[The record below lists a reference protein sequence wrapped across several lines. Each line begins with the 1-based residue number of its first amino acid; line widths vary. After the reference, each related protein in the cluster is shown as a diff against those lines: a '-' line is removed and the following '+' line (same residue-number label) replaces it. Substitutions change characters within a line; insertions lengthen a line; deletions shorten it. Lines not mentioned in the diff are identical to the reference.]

1 MVMVETGQP
10 PVPLVLER
18 GYRNPT
24 RPGLGLELLP
34 FADLRRRLPGDEYR
48 RVHRPDFHHLTLVR
62 GGHGTAMV
70 DFVDRPCRPGTLLHI
85 RPGQVQR
92 LPTAADGTPAS
103 LDATLVLFTPDFPPR
118 LPATARVTDDP
129 FGPAAWQLG
138 AADHDRLGRAFAE
151 LAEEY
156 GAYTADGEDSE
167 ISRELLRQLLA
178 GVLLRMARLPGGPHG
193 NDGANESDR
202 SDRPDWSDDGSS
214 QASAAAQE
222 PYRLFQHELER
233 SFTTLRQAHDYAA
246 RLGYSLKTLNRAC
259 RRATGHTAKQLVDA
273 RVTLEAKRLLAH
285 TDLPVAAISHR
296 LGFTEPTNF
305 SKFFTRE
312 AGGTPGAFRAD
323 QR

>member
-1 MVMVETGQP
+1 MAMVETGQP
-10 PVPLVLER
+10 SVPLVLER

-24 RPGLGLELLP
+24 RPGLGLELLS

-48 RVHRPDFHHLTLVR
+48 RVHRPDFHHLTLVHR
-62 GGHGTAMV
+62 GHGTAMV

-92 LPTAADGTPAS
+92 LPTAADGTPAG

-138 AADHDRLGRAFAE
+138 PADHDRFRHAFAE
-151 LAEEY
+151 LADEY
-156 GAYTADGEDSE
+156 GAYTTRDEDSE
-167 ISRELLRQLLA
+167 ITRELLRQLLA
-178 GVLLRMARLPGGPHG
+178 GVLLRTARLPGPGGP
-193 NDGANESDR
+193 ALV
-202 SDRPDWSDDGSS
+202 P
-214 QASAAAQE
+214 AAQE

-259 RRATGHTAKQLVDA
+259 RRATGHTARQLIDA

-285 TDLPVAAISHR
+285 TDLPVAAVSHR

-312 AGGTPGAFRAD
+312 TGRTPGTFRAD

>member
-10 PVPLVLER
+10 SAPLVLER

-62 GGHGTAMV
+62 RGHGTAMV

-92 LPTAADGTPAS
+92 LPTAADGTPAG

-138 AADHDRLGRAFAE
+138 PADHDRLGRAFAE
-151 LAEEY
+151 LAAEY
-156 GAYTADGEDSE
+156 GAYTADDEDSE
-167 ISRELLRQLLA
+167 ITRELLRQLLA
-178 GVLLRMARLPGGPHG
+178 GVLLRMARLPGGPYG
-193 NDGANESDR
+193 TGSSDGGSGDGSDG
-202 SDRPDWSDDGSS
+202 SDGSS
-214 QASAAAQE
+214 QTPAAAQE
-222 PYRLFQHELER
+222 TYRLFQHELER

-259 RRATGHTAKQLVDA
+259 RRATGHTAKQLIDA

-285 TDLPVAAISHR
+285 TDLPVAAVSHR
-296 LGFTEPTNF
+296 LGFSEPTNF
-305 SKFFTRE
+305 GKFFTRE
-312 AGGTPGAFRAD
+312 TGRTPGAFRTD

>member
-1 MVMVETGQP
+1 MAMVETGQP
-10 PVPLVLER
+10 SGPLVLER

-34 FADLRRRLPGDEYR
+34 FADLHRRLPLDEYR

-62 GGHGTAMV
+62 RGHGTAMV

-92 LPTAADGTPAS
+92 LPTAADGTPAD

-129 FGPAAWQLG
+129 FGPAAWQLRP
-138 AADHDRLGRAFAE
+138 ADQDRLGRAFAE

-156 GAYTADGEDSE
+156 GAYPADDEYSE
-167 ISRELLRQLLA
+167 ITRELLRQLLA
-178 GVLLRMARLPGGPHG
+178 GVLLRMARLPGSTYGP
-193 NDGANESDR
+193 
-202 SDRPDWSDDGSS
+202 DGSA
-214 QASAAAQE
+214 QAPPAAQE

-259 RRATGHTAKQLVDA
+259 QRATGHTAKQLIDA

-285 TDLPVAAISHR
+285 TDLPVAAVSHR

-305 SKFFTRE
+305 GKFFTRE
-312 AGGTPGAFRAD
+312 TGRTPGAFRAD

>member
-1 MVMVETGQP
+1 MVETGQP
-10 PVPLVLER
+10 SVPPPVLER

-48 RVHRPDFHHLTLVR
+48 RIHRPDFHHLTLVR
-62 GGHGTAMV
+62 RGHGTAMV

-92 LPTAADGTPAS
+92 LPTAADGTPAA

-129 FGPAAWQLG
+129 FGPAAWQLRP
-138 AADHDRLGRAFAE
+138 ADQDRLGRAFAE

-156 GAYTADGEDSE
+156 GAYTADGADSE
-167 ISRELLRQLLA
+167 ITRELLRQLLS
-178 GVLLRMARLPGGPHG
+178 GVLLRMARLPGGT
-193 NDGANESDR
+193 DGT
-202 SDRPDWSDDGSS
+202 
-214 QASAAAQE
+214 ASRTPPAAQE
-222 PYRLFQHELER
+222 PYRHFQHELER
-233 SFTTLRQAHDYAA
+233 SFTTLRQAHDYAV

-259 RRATGHTAKQLVDA
+259 RRVTGHTAKQLIDA

-285 TDLPVAAISHR
+285 TDLPVAAVSHR

-305 SKFFTRE
+305 NKFFTRE
-312 AGGTPGAFRAD
+312 AGRTPGAFRTG

>member
-1 MVMVETGQP
+1 MVETGQP
-10 PVPLVLER
+10 PVPPPVLER

-48 RVHRPDFHHLTLVR
+48 RIHRPDFHHLTLVR
-62 GGHGTAMV
+62 RGHGTAMV
-70 DFVDRPCRPGTLLHI
+70 DFLDRPCRPGTLLHI

-92 LPTAADGTPAS
+92 LPTAADGTPAG

-129 FGPAAWQLG
+129 FGPAAWQLRP
-138 AADHDRLGRAFAE
+138 ADQDRLGRAFAE

-156 GAYTADGEDSE
+156 GAYTADGADGADSE
-167 ISRELLRQLLA
+167 ITRELLRQLLS
-178 GVLLRMARLPGGPHG
+178 GVLLRMARLPGGT
-193 NDGANESDR
+193 DG
-202 SDRPDWSDDGSS
+202 P
-214 QASAAAQE
+214 ASRTPPAAQE
-222 PYRLFQHELER
+222 PYRHFQHELER

-259 RRATGHTAKQLVDA
+259 RRATGHTAKQLIDA

-285 TDLPVAAISHR
+285 TDLPVAAVSHR

-305 SKFFTRE
+305 GKFFTRE
-312 AGGTPGAFRAD
+312 TGRTPGAFRTG